1 MKKIFAILIG
11 LLLFGSVIGVASVT
25 AGGSCDCSQVNF
37 FLSQTTVQVGD
48 TFTITKRGYCE
59 YDEQPYPGTL
69 EEMLQFVSGSDEGI
83 WETVTFR
90 ALKPGTITYTSEDCS
105 DVHIVTIIPKE
116 YPIFS
121 FMKILGFGKKE

>member
-1 MKKIFAILIG
+1 MKKIFAIIIG
-11 LLLFGSVIGVASVT
+11 FLFFGSVFGIASIT
-25 AGGSCDCSQVNF
+25 AGGSCDCDQVNF

-59 YDEQPYPGTL
+59 YEEQPYPGTL

-90 ALKPGTITYTSEDCS
+90 ALRPGTITFTSEDCS
-105 DVHIVTIIPKE
+105 DVHIVAITSKE
-116 YPIFS
+116 YPMQQ
-121 FMKILGFGKKE
+121 FMKILGFGNKK